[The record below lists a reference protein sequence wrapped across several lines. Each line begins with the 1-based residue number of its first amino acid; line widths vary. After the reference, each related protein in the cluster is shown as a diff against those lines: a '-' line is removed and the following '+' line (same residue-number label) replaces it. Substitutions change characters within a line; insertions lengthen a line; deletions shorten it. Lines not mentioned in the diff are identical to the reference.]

1 MNEISNA
8 FPSRS
13 TRPGSNPGLWLSSG
27 WMPIPKIRQGVIVNP
42 VNCRGVMGAGF
53 ALAVRTAYPA
63 VYSRYLSLCAQ
74 SRPEDLLGSIHLTRV
89 GPELFVCNLFS
100 QLNYGRGGRHA
111 DLSCIESGLSELTR
125 RLESYPLPVHSP
137 PLGCGLGGLDWGEV
151 LPVIERVASNHPW
164 LEMTIWGIK
173 NDRDKRN
180 NG

>member
-1 MNEISNA
+1 
-8 FPSRS
+8 
-13 TRPGSNPGLWLSSG
+13 
-27 WMPIPKIRQGVIVNP
+27 MPIPKIRQGVIVNP

-63 VYSRYLSLCAQ
+63 VYSRYLSLCTQ

-111 DLSCIESGLSELTR
+111 DLSCIESGLGELTR

-137 PLGCGLGGLDWGEV
+137 PLGCGLGGLDWDEV